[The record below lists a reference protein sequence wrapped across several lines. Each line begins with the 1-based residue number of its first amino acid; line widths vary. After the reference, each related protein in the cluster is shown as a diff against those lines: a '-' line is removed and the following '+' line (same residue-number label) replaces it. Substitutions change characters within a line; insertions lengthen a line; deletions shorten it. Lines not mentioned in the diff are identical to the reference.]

1 MKQRCFWLGGRGE
14 PILTQ
19 DRRDEST
26 GRTLALS
33 PSNVDSVQ
41 AVEVGRLSFVS
52 AWLHLSK
59 TSFAVAVEAHTSY
72 PILRHH
78 SIISDIA
85 FLFMLLRDFLM
96 ESTIAKLVCNVFRAA
111 TASCGIGEWEYTGE
125 VLLAHCVTAACHR
138 CGCRR
143 EAPRLG
149 EKSAEG
155 KRQSEL

>member
-1 MKQRCFWLGGRGE
+1 MKQRCFGLGDRGE

-26 GRTLALS
+26 CRTLALS

-78 SIISDIA
+78 SIISGIA
-85 FLFMLLRDFLM
+85 SLFKLLPDFLM
-96 ESTIAKLVCNVFRAA
+96 ESTIAKLLCNVFRAA
-111 TASCGIGEWEYTGE
+111 TASCGIGEWEYAGE
-125 VLLAHCVTAACHR
+125 VLLAYRVSAACHH
-138 CGCRR
+138 CGRRR

-149 EKSAEG
+149 ERFAEEE
-155 KRQSEL
+155 RQSGL